1 MDPKA
6 FPNSLQAEQAI
17 LGTVLL
23 DPQTYILIGE
33 KISPDDFFKTAHGVI
48 WQAVKKV
55 VKDGRNPDATEVI
68 DRLTLAHELDVVGGA
83 TYVMELLDHT
93 CVPVIAEQYVDI
105 IKAHSLRR
113 QLILNA
119 HKIAKAARTEEAPD
133 SVAATAIQSLLTT
146 VEDRDEPEARPAADI
161 VTERLA
167 KTKEALEREESS
179 IGIPSGYDK
188 LDELTLGFHGGNY
201 IVVAARPGMGKS
213 AFALSLSLNAT
224 RKDRSVAFV
233 SLEMSEEQMADRLMA
248 MESGVSMQN
257 IRRGDISE
265 YDVGRLEK
273 GARNIQP
280 LPLYISVQTRINIDG
295 LRMFAR
301 RMKMRNQCDMLII
314 DYLQLVM
321 PRKGFGNREQAVADM
336 SRTIKAIALELDIP
350 IIALAQLNRQV
361 DGRASKRPILSDL
374 RESGSIEQDADAVMF
389 LYRDEVYDPNTQD
402 KGKAEVIVAKQRN
415 GPTGIVTLDFDAER
429 NIFKNENPYIP
440 NHSYSHTTT
449 TQAQTWANRY
459 GDDR

>member
-449 TQAQTWANRY
+449 TQAQVWANRY

>member
-1 MDPKA
+1 
-6 FPNSLQAEQAI
+6 
-17 LGTVLL
+17 
-23 DPQTYILIGE
+23 
-33 KISPDDFFKTAHGVI
+33 
-48 WQAVKKV
+48 
-55 VKDGRNPDATEVI
+55 
-68 DRLTLAHELDVVGGA
+68 
-83 TYVMELLDHT
+83 
-93 CVPVIAEQYVDI
+93 
-105 IKAHSLRR
+105 
-113 QLILNA
+113 
-119 HKIAKAARTEEAPD
+119 
-133 SVAATAIQSLLTT
+133 LTT

-449 TQAQTWANRY
+449 TQAQVWANRY

>member
-6 FPNSLQAEQAI
+6 FPHSLQAEQSI

-23 DPQTYILIGE
+23 EPQTYILVGE
-33 KISPDDFFKTAHGVI
+33 RLSQDDFFKTAHGVI
-48 WQAVKKV
+48 WQAIKKV
-55 VKDGRNPDATEVI
+55 VKDSRSPDATEVI
-68 DRLTLAHELDVVGGA
+68 DRLTLAHEIESVGGV
-83 TYVMELLDHT
+83 TYILSLLDFSSPM
-93 CVPVIAEQYVDI
+93 VLAEQYVDLV
-105 IKAHSLRR
+105 KAHSLRR

-119 HKIAKAARTEEAPD
+119 HKIAKDARTEEAPD

-146 VEDRDEPEARPAADI
+146 VEDKDEPEARPAADI

-167 KTKEALEREESS
+167 KTKAALEREESA
-179 IGIPSGYDK
+179 IGIPSGFDK

-213 AFALSLSLNAT
+213 AFALSVSLNAT

-257 IRRGDISE
+257 IRRGDINE

-273 GARNIQP
+273 GASKIQP

-314 DYLQLVM
+314 DYLQLVL

-389 LYRDEVYDPNTQD
+389 LYRDEVYDPNSED

-415 GPTGIVTLDFDAER
+415 GPTGIVTLDFEAER
-429 NIFKNENPYIP
+429 NVFKNENPYIP
-440 NHSYSHTTT
+440 NHSYSHTN
-449 TQAQTWANRY
+449 QAQTWANRY
-459 GDDR
+459 GGDQ